1 MGYKRPPTLIGLS
14 TVTNAQRLLRAKHYA
29 AAYKST
35 TTKDWNDYI
44 AFGIQ
49 QFESP
54 AKYFAQCDAETP
66 DEKNLRLARYY
77 RLHLENNAQVERHLM
92 QKISTVE
99 TALKVSYPGY
109 FEMSVGEM
117 DEYVRQLSPD
127 PMALESQIES
137 DDTTGDIMEAHPT
150 SHALP
155 LSTISARTRVNVRP
169 VTSPP
174 KTGIHY
180 LQSKK
185 INSSRSQMPVDVSQP
200 TSTVIVIDE
209 DSMDTTP
216 LTQATLSSPARPAAA
231 ARSVTSPSKTGP
243 SRLPKAIPPSSED
256 FPRAIASIRASNM
269 QESSEESPLKNSD
282 ATQPT
287 PLPLKTAMER
297 VTKIPTKVRNVLRVE
312 VRWAPKD
319 FTTLKASKA
328 LMYTRFAPIL
338 SSFNTTHTWVVEWQ
352 TDQLAKANTIPPTQ
366 VDQFLSICCVTS
378 TKQKCF
384 YFSFRLN
391 ATGAQFI
398 QALKSKEMQ
407 SIKRGES
414 ISFDP
419 SAIPQTQGEVTQ
431 IGDILLKDATS
442 THRGQYL
449 DYLRSEVLPADMP
462 PFDLK
467 IRHKDP
473 SGVKIQILT
482 VRCGKQVAT
491 QVAQILSSTLN
502 GEGPNPEIF
511 ISRLALG
518 ANRITRGD
526 HERIYQVHHDFMDD
540 IVLLPFLSSKQI
552 DTPIVEYLDTGEQL
566 SRTPRQWAKSLCD
579 IEGVSLE
586 VDMENGLPDGEVVLI
601 VPSIFLEQTTTE
613 LHKYWQRQN
622 PMLMN
627 AERFYSASVLADPD
641 IPLTVFTKNIDT
653 ILAKKIQKKTKKSAA
668 SEFVLS
674 PASSITGQT
683 SRTSKTSVA
692 WQVPLQHAPASDT
705 WQARSAAQNDYVPPS
720 SSASTV
726 SQSKRER
733 EQQKRI
739 STLEAQLASMS
750 AGNSRTSGDK
760 SQ

>member
-1 MGYKRPPTLIGLS
+1 
-14 TVTNAQRLLRAKHYA
+14 
-29 AAYKST
+29 
-35 TTKDWNDYI
+35 
-44 AFGIQ
+44 
-49 QFESP
+49 
-54 AKYFAQCDAETP
+54 
-66 DEKNLRLARYY
+66 
-77 RLHLENNAQVERHLM
+77 
-92 QKISTVE
+92 
-99 TALKVSYPGY
+99 
-109 FEMSVGEM
+109 
-117 DEYVRQLSPD
+117 
-127 PMALESQIES
+127 
-137 DDTTGDIMEAHPT
+137 
-150 SHALP
+150 
-155 LSTISARTRVNVRP
+155 
-169 VTSPP
+169 
-174 KTGIHY
+174 
-180 LQSKK
+180 
-185 INSSRSQMPVDVSQP
+185 
-200 TSTVIVIDE
+200 
-209 DSMDTTP
+209 
-216 LTQATLSSPARPAAA
+216 
-231 ARSVTSPSKTGP
+231 
-243 SRLPKAIPPSSED
+243 
-256 FPRAIASIRASNM
+256 
-269 QESSEESPLKNSD
+269 
-282 ATQPT
+282 
-287 PLPLKTAMER
+287 
-297 VTKIPTKVRNVLRVE
+297 
-312 VRWAPKD
+312 
-319 FTTLKASKA
+319 
-328 LMYTRFAPIL
+328 
-338 SSFNTTHTWVVEWQ
+338 
-352 TDQLAKANTIPPTQ
+352 
-366 VDQFLSICCVTS
+366 
-378 TKQKCF
+378 
-384 YFSFRLN
+384 
-391 ATGAQFI
+391 
-398 QALKSKEMQ
+398 MQ

-442 THRGQYL
+442 TQRGQYL

-668 SEFVLS
+668 SEFVQS
-674 PASSITGQT
+674 PASLITGQT

-760 SQ
+760 SQLLANSHNSLATAHTRLDGIESVVLNIQTLLQTIVTNDTQQPTDLMTSPSKQWPSMPRKQLFSDVDPGTQLALLSSSRSPDASQKTSKRCKAPSSPSDLNSPHYNEPMDSGGAASF